1 METILMLIA
10 NPVVIRLAL
19 SVIEYFA
26 ERKNISKEERR
37 VFVRLA
43 EILRKQGL
51 ENVRSRFE
59 AEDQIK
65 EGNKMWDERGKKK

>member
-1 METILMLIA
+1 MLIA